1 MITSFFNADVKAK
14 ILVVD
19 DQPVNIQI
27 IHQILSAEYQIFMAT
42 SGAQAIQLCLSNPP
56 DLILLDVMMPEL
68 DGLETCRLLKKQ
80 DGLATVPVVFVTG
93 LQSQDE
99 ENECWDAGGS
109 DFLIKPVNP
118 VTLKNR
124 VRAQLRL
131 KLQNDLLQ
139 QLAFSDAL
147 TGLYNRRYANEFFEN
162 QNAVC
167 QRSSMPLVVLMIDI
181 DFFKAYNDC
190 YGHLKGDEC
199 LIAVAQQLKTGLQR
213 SSDLVARYGGEEF
226 ICILPGISMAEAKT
240 LSQSLVDSV
249 AALDLEHQQSPLGK
263 VTISLGYASSECST
277 ELLHDADL
285 ALYQSKHNGKN
296 RAVGFE

>member
-1 MITSFFNADVKAK
+1 MGTSFFNTDVKAK

-80 DGLATVPVVFVTG
+80 DGLASVPVVFVTG

-99 ENECWDAGGS
+99 ENECWDAGCS

-139 QLAFSDAL
+139 RLAFSDAL

-167 QRSSMPLVVLMIDI
+167 QRASMPLVVLMIDI
-181 DFFKAYNDC
+181 DFFKTYNDS

-199 LIAVAQQLKTGLQR
+199 LIVVAQQLKTKLKR

-226 ICILPGISMAEAKT
+226 ICILPGISLAEADI
-240 LSQSLVDSV
+240 LAQSLVDSV
-249 AALDLEHQQSPLGK
+249 AALQLEHRKSPLGK
-263 VTISLGYASSECST
+263 VTISLGYASSEHST
-277 ELLHDADL
+277 ELLRDADV
-285 ALYQSKHNGKN
+285 ALYQSKNNGRN
-296 RAVGFE
+296 RSTAFK